1 MRDEIARR
9 QSPAPSA
16 AAPAADPANADAKVT
31 PDDLKALVQE
41 AKTGGVSWAQVREHC
56 QSNFGKAEPNLLT
69 KSELQLLKHDLLAAY
84 PF

>member
-1 MRDEIARR
+1 MAD
-9 QSPAPSA
+9 APS
-16 AAPAADPANADAKVT
+16 DDTKVT
-31 PDDLKALVQE
+31 PDDLKSLVQE
-41 AKTGGVSWAQVREHC
+41 AKQGGVTWAQVREHC